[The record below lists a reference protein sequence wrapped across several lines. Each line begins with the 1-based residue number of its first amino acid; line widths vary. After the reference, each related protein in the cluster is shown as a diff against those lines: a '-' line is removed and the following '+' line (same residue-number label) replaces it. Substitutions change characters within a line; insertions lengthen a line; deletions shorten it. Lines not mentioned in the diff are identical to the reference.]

1 MDKKGVQKVKVR
13 KKINIQV
20 MRRNMKKEVSGV
32 KVKKEKWRAHK
43 ERKVKVDKELRGM
56 LWKIRVGEHKNVNDD
71 EWDKMQKIFSKLF
84 VEKYLINWLIIK
96 WL

>member
-13 KKINIQV
+13 KRMNIQV
-20 MRRNMKKEVSGV
+20 MKRNMKKEVSGV

-56 LWKIRVGEHKNVNDD
+56 L
-71 EWDKMQKIFSKLF
+71 
-84 VEKYLINWLIIK
+84 
-96 WL
+96 